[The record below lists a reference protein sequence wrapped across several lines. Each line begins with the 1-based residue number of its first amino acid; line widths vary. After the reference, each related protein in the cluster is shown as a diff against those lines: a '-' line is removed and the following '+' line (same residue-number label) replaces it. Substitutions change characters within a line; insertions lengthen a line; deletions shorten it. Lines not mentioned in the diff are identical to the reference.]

1 PIFQSDLVPKAETRV
16 MRREWVERY
25 IEIPLVMGLLVLP
38 VMVDEWRKWYS
49 QTIERWL

>member
-1 PIFQSDLVPKAETRV
+1 VVIATQGSLTFGEYGVPV
-16 MRREWVERY
+16 WVERY